1 MGIRLR
7 FEGRIIK
14 ISEKGFCF
22 QPRGKKSEPF
32 LLFFFFAILNDL
44 FIYCIYT
51 QNDREMALQLWGL
64 NLPVLKGAK
73 QCHIPSRD
81 REVQFDEMSRHIF
94 TRFFEIFSFKRP

>member
-1 MGIRLR
+1 MKEESSKSLKRV
-7 FEGRIIK
+7 FVSNPEGK
-14 ISEKGFCF
+14 NLNLFYY
-22 QPRGKKSEPF
+22 
-32 LLFFFFAILNDL
+32 FFFFAILNDL

-64 NLPVLKGAK
+64 NLAVLKGAK